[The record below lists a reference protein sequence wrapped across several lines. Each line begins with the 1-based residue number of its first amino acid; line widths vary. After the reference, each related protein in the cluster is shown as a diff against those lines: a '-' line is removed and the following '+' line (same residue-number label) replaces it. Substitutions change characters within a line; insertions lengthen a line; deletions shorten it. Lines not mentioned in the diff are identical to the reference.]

1 MDSQGGTGAHD
12 GAGPGNGGEEERLR
26 NAQSLMGSSLSS
38 SGDGTCD
45 SDTAASDSPLALAAN
60 GHEAAA
66 PDIAHDVQNLSLRN
80 SPAHPMDAQGLE
92 LLRDIFGP
100 DASREELEAIHQTRL
115 ESLNESFAADD
126 ADVSGSNESERR
138 SSDASSMRSSRN
150 HRNRPRRQR
159 RRRGVDVAL
168 PDDFLAIPP
177 SAMVLLP
184 KEKKGSSGGGGDEWQ
199 SIVDLEF
206 AVHTALGIH
215 PSEFSRVGEFFTA
228 VLERHSSN
236 DSQNKSEGGLGM
248 TLRQYDGIVC
258 VHALPSSS
266 ATTAVWSGPA
276 HDAGIRVG
284 DEILGING
292 VAVPQLPGTDDE
304 CESTLPFVVELL
316 RCTPDPVVIHLR
328 RGDGGG
334 RFEVDQRGGDAAVT
348 DNDTI
353 QQVQAI
359 HPLAK
364 LLRERGILRTIG
376 EEKDVTEHIDEYTER
391 TRQWE
396 ATSTLC
402 IDGSYNL
409 CRNGHAPGTRK
420 DVGSGNCTPST
431 PVQRPRRLQS
441 ATKSGI
447 TTSFASPPISSKQ
460 NESLRHETPA
470 QAIRTK
476 GVYPG
481 QTGTPASVSNAK
493 KTRPIYLQM
502 GAVRKGLCVRILN
515 TFSDGNNTAYTVWV
529 YDCEA
534 EIEFYAPVRY
544 YEDFVD
550 LRAAS
555 IRLIKATDEFPFSLK
570 NWLPMVESD
579 VVKETRRKQLEQ
591 FLRSL
596 CAVTYKLPLHPNLVE
611 LAIHLQSFLG
621 CDTEPGVSESNLI
634 LNHQTISNN
643 SLYSV
648 SGVDDGHTDQERR
661 SRSQLKGSIQR
672 YVYRIFLLPCIEDVA
687 TQFVDSVQSEIPT
700 LQEMRDLERRSLGL
714 LKERSSKIL
723 AKTQHFIDSFQG
735 LVFEGCK
742 EDMLSI
748 ADHDDYSSLR
758 NRIDSNTGELYCE
771 ELFRRAIREHVEIE
785 IYVPLRKAISTVLV
799 NGWRHDDMSLKHKM
813 NSLQRR
819 PQSHFDLQQES
830 LSGWESV
837 IHILRE
843 GVGRSS
849 LPCKKLRAIVDA
861 AKEIYR
867 LHEEE
872 QLMSLSRNEGSSES
886 LDRSI
891 DKLGA
896 DDFLPM
902 FVYCI
907 IMADLERPC
916 ALCALLEDL
925 CDKRA
930 RIGEVGYYFSSFQ
943 ASVAY
948 IQDMSLTDKI

>member
-1 MDSQGGTGAHD
+1 MDSQGNTGAHD
-12 GAGPGNGGEEERLR
+12 GAGPGSGGEEERLR
-26 NAQSLMGSSLSS
+26 NAQSLMGSFLSS
-38 SGDGTCD
+38 SGDGTCGS
-45 SDTAASDSPLALAAN
+45 SDA
-60 GHEAAA
+60 G
-66 PDIAHDVQNLSLRN
+66 IAHDVQNLSFHH
-80 SPAHPMDAQGLE
+80 SPAHVMDAQGLE

-115 ESLNESFAADD
+115 KSLNESFAAD
-126 ADVSGSNESERR
+126 ADILGSNESER
-138 SSDASSMRSSRN
+138 SSGDASSMRSSRN
-150 HRNRPRRQR
+150 HRHRHRRQR

-177 SAMVLLP
+177 STMVLLP
-184 KEKKGSSGGGGDEWQ
+184 KEKKGSSGGDDEWQ
-199 SIVDLEF
+199 SIVDLESS
-206 AVHTALGIH
+206 VHTALGIH
-215 PSEFSRVGEFFTA
+215 PTEFSRVGEFFTA

-236 DSQNKSEGGLGM
+236 DSQNKSGGGLGM

-266 ATTAVWSGPA
+266 SPSSATNAVWSGPA

-284 DEILGING
+284 DEILGVNG
-292 VAVPQLPGTDDE
+292 VAVPQLFGADAD
-304 CESTLPFVVELL
+304 CESTLPFVVEFL
-316 RCTPDPVVIHLR
+316 RCTPDPVVVHLR
-328 RGDGGG
+328 RGDDGG
-334 RFEVDQRGGDAAVT
+334 RFETDQREGDAAVD
-348 DNDTI
+348 DNDTM

-376 EEKDVTEHIDEYTER
+376 EEKDVTEQIDEYTER

-396 ATSTLC
+396 TTSTLC

-409 CRNGHAPGTRK
+409 CQNGHTPGTRK
-420 DVGSGNCTPST
+420 GSRSGNCTPST

-441 ATKSGI
+441 ATKSAA
-447 TTSFASPPISSKQ
+447 SPALFASPPISSKQ
-460 NESLRHETPA
+460 NGSLRHETPI
-470 QAIRTK
+470 QTIRTK

-481 QTGTPASVSNAK
+481 QTGTPGSVSNAK
-493 KTRPIYLQM
+493 KARPVYLQM

-534 EIEFYAPVRY
+534 EVEFYAPIRY
-544 YEDFVD
+544 YDDFVD

-555 IRLIKATDEFPFSLK
+555 IGLIKATDEFSFPSK
-570 NWLPMVESD
+570 NWLPIVESD

-621 CDTEPGVSESNLI
+621 CDTEPGASESNLI

-643 SLYSV
+643 SLYSA

-661 SRSQLKGSIQR
+661 SRSLLKGSIQR

-687 TQFVDSVQSEIPT
+687 AQFVDSVQSEIPT

-723 AKTQHFIDSFQG
+723 AKTQHFIDSFQD

-916 ALCALLEDL
+916 ALCALLEEL